1 MPNALMDA
9 EQAKHH
15 IPRGPLPRKVIGL
28 VVKRYE
34 NLNPKVAIRTTEING
49 VSLPF

>member
-1 MPNALMDA
+1 MPNELIDG
-9 EQAKHH
+9 EQANHH
-15 IPRGPLPRKVIGL
+15 IPRGSLLRKVIGL

>member
-1 MPNALMDA
+1 VPNALIDA

-15 IPRGPLPRKVIGL
+15 ILRRSHRRKIIGL

-34 NLNPKVAIRTTEING
+34 NFNPKVAIRTTEIN
-49 VSLPF
+49 